1 MSDDQTVAL
10 TTDTDDNDTES
21 AMPIGDAPPK
31 VEGMRRL
38 AAAAAAAVLVLVLI
52 VAAVSSGGGG
62 DEGGAGPGQAVPSSL
77 PTTSDSGSGAA
88 TETVHYFGD
97 PQIGMGKL
105 GPEMDKKRFEAAARE
120 SDGVAAVVV
129 AGDIVNQWNN
139 QQYIDLATEVLA
151 LFDAP
156 QGVHLTNGVHI
167 VPGNHDVDSLA
178 ATAAEFREQ
187 LEHYRSTFGRGVDYH
202 SFTTEHATFVMVNS
216 ESLIAAEARPENSG
230 AVRPGLDVQAVSEEQ
245 WAWLETTLAEAAAG
259 PKPHIL
265 PVMHHPPFLHTPDEP
280 AEYFNWPPRARARL
294 IALFQTHG
302 VEHVLC
308 GHTHDTTDVRG
319 AGLHVYTVGGTA
331 RTIDE
336 RGCGYSVVTITA
348 SSVTVAYQQLNS
360 DDPNAGIAPCC
371 NYDLTA
377 EVGGQCPRCTMSPLP
392 ASGFDSC
399 TEFAPPPPSSAGSG
413 R

>member
-1 MSDDQTVAL
+1 MSDDSTVAL

-62 DEGGAGPGQAVPSSL
+62 AEGGAGPGQAVP
-77 PTTSDSGSGAA
+77 TTSDSGSRAA

-178 ATAAEFREQ
+178 ATAAEYDAALAVGTKVPPRHE
-187 LEHYRSTFGRGVDYH
+187 RST
-202 SFTTEHATFVMVNS
+202 
-216 ESLIAAEARPENSG
+216 
-230 AVRPGLDVQAVSEEQ
+230 
-245 WAWLETTLAEAAAG
+245 
-259 PKPHIL
+259 
-265 PVMHHPPFLHTPDEP
+265 
-280 AEYFNWPPRARARL
+280 
-294 IALFQTHG
+294 
-302 VEHVLC
+302 
-308 GHTHDTTDVRG
+308 
-319 AGLHVYTVGGTA
+319 
-331 RTIDE
+331 
-336 RGCGYSVVTITA
+336 
-348 SSVTVAYQQLNS
+348 
-360 DDPNAGIAPCC
+360 
-371 NYDLTA
+371 
-377 EVGGQCPRCTMSPLP
+377 
-392 ASGFDSC
+392 
-399 TEFAPPPPSSAGSG
+399 
-413 R
+413 